1 MEKLKRK
8 EITITKSRKKTEK
21 KKNRKGVPISVKSVR
36 RGARYLWKVG
46 FEKKKLLRLARKN
59 DGVMN
64 DTSGDDD
71 TREAR

>member
-46 FEKKKLLRLARKN
+46 FEKKN
-59 DGVMN
+59 F
-64 DTSGDDD
+64 
-71 TREAR
+71 